1 MVLFDHSAPV
11 CGDIMYHAM
20 LSRETKIGTE
30 ERKSTS
36 KGSDVRGN
44 IQGKNACENSV
55 SPASSLPNIT
65 AITPELSSMTG
76 TTELHVVESYVNIN
90 HMEPFYV
97 NETFSINEQYDAECC
112 RMQLQLSGDYIFG
125 GLFQIH
131 VESHRSHSKPE
142 VPMCTMFS
150 DNGYILYETM
160 RFAIEEINNSSSLL
174 PNVTL
179 GYEIFE
185 DCAIAIDIQGSF
197 AFVSKPPE
205 HALKTVQFDHR
216 YQPLASV
223 LIGPLNSDAAVI
235 TSNILS
241 LLDVPQISYGASS
254 EELSDKTEYPNFM
267 RTIPNDENQIEAI
280 VLLIQKFQWNWITV
294 IGSSS
299 DYGEIGKRK
308 VISGAT
314 AAGICVAS
322 YGTIPQHKLESKQEI
337 INIIHTITA
346 NKVNVIVVFADVHH
360 AVHFFREVVTMN
372 ITGKV
377 WILSEAM
384 SVKRTLSQ
392 IPNIKRTGTIL
403 GIAVMQGHIPGYDKF
418 VLRDIIALNSDISQ
432 SINYS
437 DPLEERRDCP
447 HNNFLA
453 TCTQCI
459 PCSTDGVK
467 SLLQYSE
474 WRIEFNVYSAVY
486 AAAHSLHQLLQC
498 DSGNCKKESVYP
510 WQLLKTLKAVNFSLN
525 GVPISFDENG
535 NPPTGYDI
543 IYWDWKYEVVSFN
556 VIGSYKPKPGRLQ
569 IDSSLIKWNSPEG
582 KIPTSNCS
590 TKCEPGQIKVTVG
603 FQPCCFIC
611 KDCVEGTFQNESE
624 CTPCN
629 PNQWSP
635 SKSTICHKRYMVY
648 LRWNENIS
656 IVIAL
661 ATGIGLVLKV
671 LIGTIFVIY
680 FDTPIVKAAGGKL
693 CFVLLLALA
702 ISCSS
707 VYSFIG
713 EPGPGIC
720 ITRKLLFTVSY
731 TTCLACLLVRSF
743 QLVLIFKMASK
754 LPKAY
759 SYWVKYNG
767 QYIFVFIMTLIEIT
781 SSCIWI
787 THETPVFERFNDIS
801 QTESILM
808 CGPTSVL
815 FSILSV
821 CGPIF
826 LCLLCFMVSYL
837 SKDLPKNYNEAK
849 YITFS
854 MAMVLISWIFLF
866 LVIFSSPD
874 SFMPCVEAAVVLLNT
889 YSITVGYFFPKCYI
903 ILLKPERNTTA
914 FFQTCIQQYT
924 RNRVTPQ
931 A

>member
-1 MVLFDHSAPV
+1 
-11 CGDIMYHAM
+11 
-20 LSRETKIGTE
+20 
-30 ERKSTS
+30 
-36 KGSDVRGN
+36 
-44 IQGKNACENSV
+44 
-55 SPASSLPNIT
+55 
-65 AITPELSSMTG
+65 
-76 TTELHVVESYVNIN
+76 
-90 HMEPFYV
+90 
-97 NETFSINEQYDAECC
+97 
-112 RMQLQLSGDYIFG
+112 
-125 GLFQIH
+125 
-131 VESHRSHSKPE
+131 
-142 VPMCTMFS
+142 
-150 DNGYILYETM
+150 M

-179 GYEIFE
+179 GYEIFD
-185 DCAIAIDIQGSF
+185 DCAITIDIQGSF
-197 AFVSKPPE
+197 AFVSKPSE
-205 HALKTVQFDHR
+205 HAVKTVQFDHR

-223 LIGPLNSDAAVI
+223 LIGPLKSDAAVI

-254 EELSDKTEYPNFM
+254 EQLSDKTEYPNFM

-280 VLLIQKFQWNWITV
+280 ILLIQKFRWNWITV

-308 VISGAT
+308 MISGAT
-314 AAGICVAS
+314 AVGICVAS
-322 YGTIPQHKLESKQEI
+322 YGTIPQHELESKQEI

-360 AVHFFREVVTMN
+360 AEHFFQEVVAMN

-392 IPNIKRTGTIL
+392 IPNIKRIGTIL
-403 GIAVMQGHIPGYDKF
+403 GIAIMQGHMPGYDKF
-418 VLRDIIALNSDISQ
+418 VLRDIIALNSGVSQ
-432 SINYS
+432 SIKYS
-437 DPLEERRDCP
+437 EKQRERRDCP
-447 HNNFLA
+447 DNNFLA
-453 TCTQCI
+453 TCNQCI
-459 PCSTDGVK
+459 PCTTDGVK

-498 DSGNCKKESVYP
+498 DSGNCKKESAYP
-510 WQLLKTLKAVNFSLN
+510 WQLLKTLKTVNFSLN

-543 IYWDWKYEVVSFN
+543 IYWDWKHEVVSFN

-569 IDSSLIKWNSPEG
+569 IDSSLIKWNSPE
-582 KIPTSNCS
+582 
-590 TKCEPGQIKVTVG
+590 
-603 FQPCCFIC
+603 
-611 KDCVEGTFQNESE
+611 E
-624 CTPCN
+624 CIPCN

-635 SKSTICHKRYMVY
+635 SKSTICHNRYMVY

-671 LIGTIFVIY
+671 LIGAIFVIY

-702 ISCSS
+702 FSCSS

-713 EPGPGIC
+713 EPSPGIC

-767 QYIFVFIMTLIEIT
+767 QYIFVFIMTVIEIT
-781 SSCIWI
+781 SFFIWI
-787 THETPVFERFNDIS
+787 IRKIPVFERINDIS
-801 QTESILM
+801 QTESILT
-808 CGPTSVL
+808 CGPTNFL
-815 FSILSV
+815 FSLLSF

-854 MAMVLISWIFLF
+854 MAVVLISWIFLF
-866 LVIFSSPD
+866 LVIFSSPN
-874 SFMPCVEAAVVLLNT
+874 SFIPCVEAAVVLLNT
-889 YSITVGYFFPKCYI
+889 YSITVGYFLPKCYI

-931 A
+931 P